1 MFRLMKMLIEA
12 GKDKDVMAT
21 RINVLFTGGK
31 LTEAEKDELLAM
43 LQ

>member
-1 MFRLMKMLIEA
+1 MFNLMKMLIEA
-12 GKDKDVMAT
+12 GRDKDVMTA
-21 RINVLFTGGK
+21 RVNVLFNGGR